1 MSGVL
6 LHINDISGGPTP
18 SASALEA
25 AARATLATG
34 LVSGVPVEDAEISI
48 TLAPA
53 DRIRE
58 LNRDYH
64 GVDAATDVLAF
75 PLGEG
80 GRLLADVYVC
90 PAAAAASARE
100 HEITAQG
107 PKKDHRP
114 YDGRQ
119 RKPDRKEQERQ
130 NPIGVHRDLMR
141 DAVHD
146 SETKDHERTPSSS
159 ATWRTFTCCPL

>member
-100 HEITAQG
+100 HEITAEEEVLRLVIHG
-107 PKKDHRP
+107 VLHLLGHDHP
-114 YDGRQ
+114 DGRVRYASEMFQ
-119 RKPDRKEQERQ
+119 LQERLLE
-130 NPIGVHRDLMR
+130 DLR
-141 DAVHD
+141 G
-146 SETKDHERTPSSS
+146 SP
-159 ATWRTFTCCPL
+159 